1 MKADYTLAEV
11 KEICKASH
19 CEQCLLNPAKRPMC
33 PLNAAPQF
41 WDLSAGEPDGR
52 GGQVGGKERGH
63 GSH

>member
-11 KEICKASH
+11 KAICEASH

-41 WDLSAGEPDGR
+41 WDLSGPA
-52 GGQVGGKERGH
+52 QKGKGL
-63 GSH
+63 GNG